1 MCALPNRLVT
11 LTSGSEVDAITNP
24 HSISHSGTVEF
35 SHSILNSYYV
45 RWFSPCRLVR
55 YDSYLHRTMCVEM
68 RVWLCGCS
76 LHLENRPKV
85 RRCRKGMLLY
95 EKTVVD
101 LSYFFFWLVVFLG
114 NSLTQGK
121 KSLPPM

>member
-1 MCALPNRLVT
+1 
-11 LTSGSEVDAITNP
+11 
-24 HSISHSGTVEF
+24 
-35 SHSILNSYYV
+35 
-45 RWFSPCRLVR
+45 
-55 YDSYLHRTMCVEM
+55 
-68 RVWLCGCS
+68 
-76 LHLENRPKV
+76 
-85 RRCRKGMLLY
+85 MLLY